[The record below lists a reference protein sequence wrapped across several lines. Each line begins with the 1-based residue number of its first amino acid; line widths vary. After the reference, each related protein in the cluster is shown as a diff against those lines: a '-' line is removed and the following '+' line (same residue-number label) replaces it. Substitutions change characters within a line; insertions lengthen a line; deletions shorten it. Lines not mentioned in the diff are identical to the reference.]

1 MGDHLLK
8 AIITLEKE
16 LQSQVQK
23 ESARAA
29 AWRERQ
35 FAELAGED
43 QEFRATLATARSEQ
57 LEVARRAAAAKGEEQ
72 LAAARSWCARLESLP
87 DEICLAQ
94 LQLLLRRLLP
104 EAGDDYPHGQG

>member
-1 MGDHLLK
+1 MGDHLLS

-29 AWRERQ
+29 AWREHQ
-35 FAELAGED
+35 FAELAREE
-43 QEFRATLATARSEQ
+43 QEFRATLATTRLEQ
-57 LEVARRAAAAKGEEQ
+57 LEAARQAAEARGEEQ
-72 LAAARSWCARLESLP
+72 LTATRNWCARLESLP
-87 DEICLAQ
+87 DAICLAQ
-94 LQLLLRRLLP
+94 LQPLLDRLLP